1 MTDGPLVAGVL
12 GWPIAHSKSPVLFDH
27 WFSRLG
33 VPGRYVPLA
42 VRPEDFAEVYVAL
55 PKAGLRGVNVTL
67 PHKEAALS
75 MADQATEAARAI
87 GAANMIRFTSDGI
100 LADNTDAYGFIEN
113 LRAGAPA
120 WQGEAG
126 PAVVLGAGGACRAVL
141 HALLAAGV
149 PEIRLTNRT
158 RAKAEILA
166 TAFGDCVHV
175 FDWSD
180 RADAVSGAALIVNT
194 TSLGMA
200 GHPPLELPL
209 EGAAEGAVATDI
221 VYVPLETPLLTAAR
235 EHGLATV
242 DGLGMLLHQARP
254 AFRAWF
260 GEDPPVDDALRTACL
275 A

>member
-27 WFSRLG
+27 WFRCLG
-33 VPGRYVPLA
+33 LPGRYVPLA

-87 GAANMIRFTSDGI
+87 GAANMIRFTPDGI
-100 LADNTDAYGFIEN
+100 VADNTDAYGFIEN
-113 LRAGAPA
+113 LRAGAPD
-120 WQGEAG
+120 WKGVAG

-141 HALLAAGV
+141 HALLAAAA

-166 TAFGDCVHV
+166 TAFGDRVHV

-180 RADAVSGAALIVNT
+180 RVDAVSGAALIVNT

-254 AFRAWF
+254 AFKAWF
-260 GEDPPVDDALRTACL
+260 GEDPPVDDALRAACL